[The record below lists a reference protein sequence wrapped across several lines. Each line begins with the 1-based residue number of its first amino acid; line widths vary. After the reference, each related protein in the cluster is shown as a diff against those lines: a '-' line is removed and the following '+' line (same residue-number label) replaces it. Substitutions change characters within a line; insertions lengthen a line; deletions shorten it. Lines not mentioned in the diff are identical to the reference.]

1 MLASVSRKANG
12 VARGCTGSFTG
23 DGTPVELNLGF
34 VPNRLVLINVTDAIK
49 HEKINGMTAAQHLQ
63 TLAAGTQSVV
73 ATSQI
78 VFNSNGTVS
87 IAAATAPNAKVCVW
101 YAD

>member
-23 DGTPVELNLGF
+23 DGF

-87 IAAATAPNAKVCVW
+87 IAASTAPNAKVCVW